1 MKHKESKIEIS
12 INLDENKIP
21 EKIFWSADDA
31 NIKKQQTKATFISV
45 WDDKKKE
52 SLRIDLWTKDMK
64 IDEIKSF
71 VSNGEKLFDNVK
83 ISLEKH
89 WKDFKEILK

>member
-45 WDDKKKE
+45 WDDKKK
-52 SLRIDLWTKDMK
+52 
-64 IDEIKSF
+64 
-71 VSNGEKLFDNVK
+71 
-83 ISLEKH
+83 
-89 WKDFKEILK
+89 